1 MRKIRYII
9 SMFGLL
15 TLFTAHAN
23 AQILDP
29 KYEALFIYNF
39 TKYIDWPRTDGHS
52 DFIIGILGNGD
63 IVGEMQQMSVLRS
76 VGDRKIVVK
85 IFEKP
90 ENIEHCH
97 LLFIT
102 KKFSG
107 SLHTARTKLKG
118 MSTLYITESADMA
131 QNGADI
137 NFIGK
142 VNKISFEINTK
153 YLGENNLQM
162 SSTLKNLA
170 DKVFEK

>member
-1 MRKIRYII
+1 
-9 SMFGLL
+9 MFGFLA
-15 TLFTAHAN
+15 LFTAHAN

-63 IVGEMQQMSVLRS
+63 IVSEMQQMVVLRT

-107 SLHTARTKLKG
+107 SLQAARTKLKG
-118 MSTLYITESADMA
+118 MSTLYITESPGMA

-142 VNKISFEINTK
+142 VNKVSFEINTK
-153 YLGENNLQM
+153 FLNENKLNIAN
-162 SSTLKNLA
+162 TLFRLA
-170 DKVFEK
+170 DKIFEN